1 MTNIRDH
8 RLYRKRNIRYEEDSQ
23 ADSQKGYRYTIY
35 IEQTNR
41 KKEKRRKK
49 RLPDRQTDKLKN
61 NQTHRLT
68 PTQTAS
74 QPYTQ
79 LTELVNGISR
89 STVHPTPVKLI

>member
-41 KKEKRRKK
+41 KKEKK
-49 RLPDRQTDKLKN
+49 DCQTDRRTN
-61 NQTHRLT
+61 
-68 PTQTAS
+68 
-74 QPYTQ
+74 
-79 LTELVNGISR
+79 
-89 STVHPTPVKLI
+89 